1 MSHPIYYA
9 SITDEARYLEQLASA
24 SKQFISTLRE
34 VYPEVEE
41 PTMVTQFSLEVANYQ
56 DWLINTVSNRL
67 IACAT
72 RMRVL
77 QDSYDFSVEE
87 YPEYSVDKEA
97 FNNIPK
103 IVEVIKG
110 DFKQSIR
117 ECCNKIIHATSYE
130 LEFEKDSFGTEYW
143 TGCCILSGQHNKK
156 EWSVKLNTMLF
167 GVAIREYIEI
177 IKYM

>member
-1 MSHPIYYA
+1 
-9 SITDEARYLEQLASA
+9 
-24 SKQFISTLRE
+24 
-34 VYPEVEE
+34 
-41 PTMVTQFSLEVANYQ
+41 
-56 DWLINTVSNRL
+56 
-67 IACAT
+67 
-72 RMRVL
+72 MRVL

-130 LEFEKDSFGTEYW
+130 LEFEKDLSNR
-143 TGCCILSGQHNKK
+143 ILDRLLYFNGQHNKK

>member
-9 SITDEARYLEQLASA
+9 SITDEAMYLGQLASA
-24 SKQFISTLRE
+24 SKQFITTLRE
-34 VYPEVEE
+34 VYPEIEE
-41 PTMVTQFSLEVANYQ
+41 PPMVTQFSMEVANYQ

-67 IACAT
+67 ISCAT

-77 QDSYDFSVEE
+77 QDSYDFSVED

-117 ECCNKIIHATSYE
+117 ECCNKLIHATSYE

-143 TGCCILSGQHNKK
+143 TGFCILSGQYNKK
-156 EWSVKLNTMLF
+156 EWSVKLNTILF
-167 GVAIREYIEI
+167 SFAIREYIEI